1 MCLQNFTWSALA
13 AQCEILEKLDIP
25 PQPWHPTCTA
35 MLNQQSSLCLINLD
49 SSVGITVLYS
59 EDTFQDIFGILGT
72 K

>member
-13 AQCEILEKLDIP
+13 AQCEILEKLDIS